1 MNESAA
7 LGVHILLDYT
17 GFLPTVEKDGAW
29 MLEILRQSVRDA
41 GVREVH
47 SHVEE
52 FDGEVS
58 PLGFAAVVL
67 IDEAQMLQSRDLM
80 EEFRGLL
87 NLEVAERKLISF
99 VFFGLRDLESA
110 LQLDPP
116 LAQRVAIR
124 YRLRSFDLQTRICE
138 ESSKCSGILSDSRL
152 IFFFK
157 SIHFMGRH

>member
-29 MLEILRQSVRDA
+29 MLDILRQSVRDA

-67 IDEAQMLQSRDLM
+67 IDESHVSAHCYS
-80 EEFRGLL
+80 ERGLL
-87 NLEVAERKLISF
+87 AIDVFTCGDHDPEV
-99 VFFGLRDLESA
+99 
-110 LQLDPP
+110 
-116 LAQRVAIR
+116 VA
-124 YRLRSFDLQTRICE
+124 D
-138 ESSKCSGILSDSRL
+138 
-152 IFFFK
+152 
-157 SIHFMGRH
+157 SIHASLCGTVPGLNLLRRERIERFMQG